1 MLYIRKKHIMKKID
15 EQDYLSMIEHILE
28 GKKAYLEK
36 DMSAGHLAISLGVK
50 RKKLERII
58 AVTFGFSLDS
68 LIDMFRIVYARS
80 LLRNG
85 TPYEDIWN
93 LSGFDSLEHMETA
106 FECIVV

>member
-1 MLYIRKKHIMKKID
+1 
-15 EQDYLSMIEHILE
+15 MIEHILE

-36 DMSAGHLAISLGVK
+36 DMSAEHLAILLGIK

-58 AVTFGFSLDS
+58 TVTFGLSTDR
-68 LIDMFRIVYARS
+68 LIDMFRIVNARS
-80 LLRNG
+80 LLKNG

-93 LSGFDSLEHMETA
+93 LSGFDSLEQMETA

>member
-1 MLYIRKKHIMKKID
+1 MKKID

-28 GKKAYLEK
+28 GEKAYLEK
-36 DMSAGHLAISLGVK
+36 DMSAEHLAILLGIK

-58 AVTFGFSLDS
+58 TVTFGLSTDR
-68 LIDMFRIVYARS
+68 LIDMFRIVNARS
-80 LLRNG
+80 LLKNG

>member
-1 MLYIRKKHIMKKID
+1 MKKID

-36 DMSAGHLAISLGVK
+36 DMSAEHLAILLGIK

-58 AVTFGFSLDS
+58 TVTFGLSTDR
-68 LIDMFRIVYARS
+68 LIDMFRIVNARS
-80 LLRNG
+80 LLKNG